1 MERNLYTIV
10 DDGDEINIR
19 VATTLDWRWKDE
31 TGTGKATTVYT
42 IVDDG
47 DEINIRAV
55 ITQRWE
61 LAELVTKLQQ
71 RVDGLPV
78 NLTTMIEAIVPTE
91 GSETFEKVMKAA
103 GYEFDNKDTPRKEL
117 SNER

>member
-1 MERNLYTIV
+1 MP
-10 DDGDEINIR
+10 
-19 VATTLDWRWKDE
+19 
-31 TGTGKATTVYT
+31 YT

-47 DEINIRAV
+47 DEINIRAT

-78 NLTTMIEAIVPTE
+78 NLTTMIEDDKPTP
-91 GSETFEKVMKAA
+91 AA
-103 GYEFDNKDTPRKEL
+103 EAGAELLRTLYEPDAQDVNRKEL

>member
-1 MERNLYTIV
+1 MSYTI
-10 DDGDEINIR
+10 I
-19 VATTLDWRWKDE
+19 
-31 TGTGKATTVYT
+31 
-42 IVDDG
+42 DDG

-71 RVDGLPV
+71 RIDGKPT
-78 NLTTMIEAIVPTE
+78 NITTMIDE
-91 GSETFEKVMKAA
+91 GHQPDAQDV
-103 GYEFDNKDTPRKEL
+103 NRKEL

>member
-1 MERNLYTIV
+1 M
-10 DDGDEINIR
+10 
-19 VATTLDWRWKDE
+19 
-31 TGTGKATTVYT
+31 YT

-47 DEINIRAV
+47 DEINIRAT

-71 RVDGLPV
+71 RVDGLSV
-78 NLTTMIEAIVPTE
+78 NLTTMIPPSA
-91 GSETFEKVMKAA
+91 GETMQDQSRGP
-103 GYEFDNKDTPRKEL
+103 GYIADAQDVNRKEL

>member
-1 MERNLYTIV
+1 MP
-10 DDGDEINIR
+10 
-19 VATTLDWRWKDE
+19 
-31 TGTGKATTVYT
+31 YT

-61 LAELVTKLQQ
+61 LAELVLKLQQ
-71 RVDGLPV
+71 RIDGKAV
-78 NLTTMIEAIVPTE
+78 NLTTTIGE
-91 GSETFEKVMKAA
+91 GHQVDAQ
-103 GYEFDNKDTPRKEL
+103 DVNRKEL

>member
-1 MERNLYTIV
+1 MP
-10 DDGDEINIR
+10 
-19 VATTLDWRWKDE
+19 
-31 TGTGKATTVYT
+31 YT

-78 NLTTMIEAIVPTE
+78 NLTTMIGE
-91 GSETFEKVMKAA
+91 GHQVDAQ
-103 GYEFDNKDTPRKEL
+103 DVNRKEL
-117 SNER
+117 KDER

>member
-1 MERNLYTIV
+1 L
-10 DDGDEINIR
+10 
-19 VATTLDWRWKDE
+19 
-31 TGTGKATTVYT
+31 YT

-61 LAELVTKLQQ
+61 LAELVTKLQA

-78 NLTTMIEAIVPTE
+78 NLTTYI
-91 GSETFEKVMKAA
+91 
-103 GYEFDNKDTPRKEL
+103 DTPYPDADWITVEGGSGKGATATVTVTDGTITSLKYEPDAQDVNRKEL

>member
-1 MERNLYTIV
+1 MAYTIC
-10 DDGDEINIR
+10 
-19 VATTLDWRWKDE
+19 
-31 TGTGKATTVYT
+31 
-42 IVDDG
+42 DDG

-55 ITQRWE
+55 IIQRWE

-78 NLTTMIEAIVPTE
+78 NLTTTIPPSAGEAHQ
-91 GSETFEKVMKAA
+91 
-103 GYEFDNKDTPRKEL
+103 FDSQDVNRKEL

>member
-1 MERNLYTIV
+1 MSYS
-10 DDGDEINIR
+10 
-19 VATTLDWRWKDE
+19 
-31 TGTGKATTVYT
+31 

-47 DEINIRAV
+47 DEINIRAT

-78 NLTTMIEAIVPTE
+78 NLTTYVGDPLQGRGAA
-91 GSETFEKVMKAA
+91 FEPDAQDV
-103 GYEFDNKDTPRKEL
+103 NRKEL

>member
-1 MERNLYTIV
+1 MSYTI
-10 DDGDEINIR
+10 I
-19 VATTLDWRWKDE
+19 
-31 TGTGKATTVYT
+31 
-42 IVDDG
+42 DDG

-78 NLTTMIEAIVPTE
+78 DITTYVEPPAYSTNSTIVENATGSGATAHFHLDKTGAVTEVTLT
-91 GSETFEKVMKAA
+91 GS
-103 GYEFDNKDTPRKEL
+103 GLQQHNYYDNRELPRKEL
-117 SNER
+117 SDDRT

>member
-1 MERNLYTIV
+1 MPTI
-10 DDGDEINIR
+10 
-19 VATTLDWRWKDE
+19 LDWRWKDE

-71 RVDGLPV
+71 RVDGKPT
-78 NLTTMIEAIVPTE
+78 NITTMIGE
-91 GSETFEKVMKAA
+91 GHRSDAQDV
-103 GYEFDNKDTPRKEL
+103 NRKEL
-117 SNER
+117 SNE

>member
-1 MERNLYTIV
+1 MSYQ
-10 DDGDEINIR
+10 
-19 VATTLDWRWKDE
+19 
-31 TGTGKATTVYT
+31 

-78 NLTTMIEAIVPTE
+78 NLTTTISDPPSPS
-91 GSETFEKVMKAA
+91 GYGAA
-103 GYEFDNKDTPRKEL
+103 SGHQIDAQDVNRKEL
-117 SNER
+117 SNE

>member
-1 MERNLYTIV
+1 MSYL
-10 DDGDEINIR
+10 
-19 VATTLDWRWKDE
+19 
-31 TGTGKATTVYT
+31 

-61 LAELVTKLQQ
+61 LAELVTKLQA
-71 RVDGLPV
+71 RVDGKPT
-78 NLTTMIEAIVPTE
+78 NITTMIGE
-91 GSETFEKVMKAA
+91 GHQIDAQDV
-103 GYEFDNKDTPRKEL
+103 NRKEL

>member
-1 MERNLYTIV
+1 MP
-10 DDGDEINIR
+10 
-19 VATTLDWRWKDE
+19 
-31 TGTGKATTVYT
+31 YT

-47 DEINIRAV
+47 DEINIRAT

-71 RVDGLPV
+71 RVDGLSV
-78 NLTTMIEAIVPTE
+78 NLTTMIPPSAGEPYQPDAQDVNQP
-91 GSETFEKVMKAA
+91 KA
-103 GYEFDNKDTPRKEL
+103 GKPKEL

>member
-1 MERNLYTIV
+1 M
-10 DDGDEINIR
+10 
-19 VATTLDWRWKDE
+19 
-31 TGTGKATTVYT
+31 YT

-47 DEINIRAV
+47 DEINIRAT

-78 NLTTMIEAIVPTE
+78 NLTTMILDPP
-91 GSETFEKVMKAA
+91 SPRSSFEPDAQDVNQPKA
-103 GYEFDNKDTPRKEL
+103 GKPKEL

>member
-1 MERNLYTIV
+1 MSYTIC
-10 DDGDEINIR
+10 
-19 VATTLDWRWKDE
+19 
-31 TGTGKATTVYT
+31 
-42 IVDDG
+42 DDG

-78 NLTTMIEAIVPTE
+78 DITTYIE
-91 GSETFEKVMKAA
+91 SEHRVIADA
-103 GYEFDNKDTPRKEL
+103 GQGYDAKDVIRTQRKEL
-117 SNER
+117 SDDR